1 MGPAM
6 TRAVNAAKREP
17 VMAELST
24 SKRNALADKVFGLP
38 HKRAYPMPDASH
50 ARNAKAR
57 GGEEFTK
64 GNLSSAEKTQID
76 RKADEILGEA

>member
-1 MGPAM
+1 M
-6 TRAVNAAKREP
+6 V
-17 VMAELST
+17 ELST
-24 SKRNALADKVFGLP
+24 SERNALPDSAFGLP

-57 GGEEFTK
+57 AAEEFDR
-64 GNLSSAEKTQID
+64 GNLSAEEKARID